1 LSAARDVCRAAGC
14 GIPPAVDDPATN
26 TVFVALPVEGF
37 VNVARLIT
45 AGFGSQ
51 LEFGFEAID
60 DLQLAIELA
69 LRSVPARDGYA
80 TVALASDASG
90 LTVTVSG
97 ADGQVFDGRFPDD
110 ADGLD
115 LLSCLGRL
123 VDSVDVVGGTAP
135 AVVLRKNRDPAGV
148 VPAA

>member
-1 LSAARDVCRAAGC
+1 VDEPSRN
-14 GIPPAVDDPATN
+14 AVS
-26 TVFVALPVEGF
+26 VALPVEGF

-51 LEFGFEAID
+51 LALGFEEID

-80 TVALASDASG
+80 TMELARDGAE
-90 LTVTVSG
+90 LTVTVTGSDRK
-97 ADGQVFDGRFPDD
+97 ALDRRFPDSD
-110 ADGLD
+110 DGLD

-123 VDSVDVVGGTAP
+123 VDSVDIVGDDAP
-135 AVVLRKNRDPAGV
+135 AVVLRKKRETAEV
-148 VPAA
+148 VPGG

>member
-1 LSAARDVCRAAGC
+1 MAEAPGTN
-14 GIPPAVDDPATN
+14 AVSI
-26 TVFVALPVEGF
+26 ALPVDGY
-37 VNVARLIT
+37 VNVARLVT
-45 AGFGSQ
+45 AGLGSQ

-80 TVALASDASG
+80 TVALVRDETG

-97 ADGQVFDGRFPDD
+97 SEGEQLDARFPD
-110 ADGLD
+110 AREGLD

-123 VDSVDVVGGTAP
+123 VDSVDLVAGAAP
-135 AVVLRKNRDPAGV
+135 AVVLRKNRSPAEV
-148 VPAA
+148 VPRV

>member
-1 LSAARDVCRAAGC
+1 VDE
-14 GIPPAVDDPATN
+14 PASRNAVSI
-26 TVFVALPVEGF
+26 ALPVEGF

-51 LEFGFEAID
+51 LALGFEAID

-80 TVALASDASG
+80 TVLLASDDAG
-90 LTVTVSG
+90 LTVTVQGSEG
-97 ADGQVFDGRFPDD
+97 RPVDRRLPDGDE
-110 ADGLD
+110 GLD

-123 VDSVDVVGGTAP
+123 VDTVDVVDDAAP
-135 AVVLRKNRDPAGV
+135 AVVLRKNRETAEV
-148 VPAA
+148 VPGG

>member
-1 LSAARDVCRAAGC
+1 MAEPS
-14 GIPPAVDDPATN
+14 TN
-26 TVFVALPVEGF
+26 TVSIALPADGF
-37 VNVARLIT
+37 VNVARLVT

-80 TVALASDASG
+80 TVTLVRDENG
-90 LTVTVSG
+90 LTVTVTGSEG
-97 ADGQVFDGRFPDD
+97 EPLDPRFPDGGE
-110 ADGLD
+110 GLD

-123 VDSVDVVGGTAP
+123 VDSVDIVAGAAP
-135 AVVLRKNRDPAGV
+135 AVVLRKNRSAAEV
-148 VPAA
+148 VPGV

>member
-1 LSAARDVCRAAGC
+1 MAESPGTN
-14 GIPPAVDDPATN
+14 AVSIS
-26 TVFVALPVEGF
+26 LPVDGY
-37 VNVARLIT
+37 VNVARLVT

-80 TVALASDASG
+80 TVALARDETG

-97 ADGQVFDGRFPDD
+97 SEGEPLDQRFPD
-110 ADGLD
+110 AGEGLD

-123 VDSVDVVGGTAP
+123 VDSVDVVAGAAP
-135 AVVLRKNRDPAGV
+135 AVVLRKKRRSAEV
-148 VPAA
+148 VPGA

>member
-1 LSAARDVCRAAGC
+1 MAEPS
-14 GIPPAVDDPATN
+14 TN
-26 TVFVALPVEGF
+26 TVSIALPADGF
-37 VNVARLIT
+37 VDVARLVT

-80 TVALASDASG
+80 TVTLVRDESG
-90 LTVTVSG
+90 VTVTVTGSEG
-97 ADGQVFDGRFPDD
+97 EPLDPRFPDGGE
-110 ADGLD
+110 GLD

-123 VDSVDVVGGTAP
+123 VDSVDIVAGAAP
-135 AVVLRKNRDPAGV
+135 AVVLRKNRSAAEV
-148 VPAA
+148 VPGV

>member
-1 LSAARDVCRAAGC
+1 MAERAG
-14 GIPPAVDDPATN
+14 TN
-26 TVFVALPVEGF
+26 VVSISLPVDGY
-37 VNVARLIT
+37 VNVARLVT

-80 TVALASDASG
+80 TVALASDESG

-97 ADGQVFDGRFPDD
+97 SEGSPIDAQYPD
-110 ADGLD
+110 ADEGLD
-115 LLSCLGRL
+115 LLSCLSRL
-123 VDSVDVVGGTAP
+123 VDSVDVVGGAAP
-135 AVVLRKNRDPAGV
+135 AVVLRKNRSAAEV
-148 VPAA
+148 VPGV

>member
-1 LSAARDVCRAAGC
+1 MVGGDSSSTN
-14 GIPPAVDDPATN
+14 AVSIK
-26 TVFVALPVEGF
+26 LPVDGY
-37 VNVARLIT
+37 VNVARLVT

-69 LRSVPARDGYA
+69 LRSVPVHDGYA
-80 TVALASDASG
+80 TVSLASDLEG

-97 ADGQVFDGRFPDD
+97 SEGKPIDPRFPDGGE
-110 ADGLD
+110 GLD

-123 VDSVDVVGGTAP
+123 VDSVDVVAGAAP
-135 AVVLRKNRDPAGV
+135 AVVLRKNRSTAEV
-148 VPAA
+148 VPGV

>member
-1 LSAARDVCRAAGC
+1 MAG
-14 GIPPAVDDPATN
+14 PPSRNAVSIT
-26 TVFVALPVEGF
+26 LPVDGY
-37 VNVARLIT
+37 VNVARLVT

-69 LRSVPARDGYA
+69 LRSVPARDGHA
-80 TVALASDASG
+80 TVTLSSDEPG

-97 ADGQVFDGRFPDD
+97 SEGRTLDRPFSGGE
-110 ADGLD
+110 GLD

-123 VDSVDVVGGTAP
+123 VDRVDVVAGDAP
-135 AVVLRKNRDPAGV
+135 AVVLRKNRSAAEV
-148 VPAA
+148 VPGV

>member
-1 LSAARDVCRAAGC
+1 VAEFPSRN
-14 GIPPAVDDPATN
+14 AVSIT
-26 TVFVALPVEGF
+26 LPVDGF
-37 VNVARLIT
+37 VNVARLVT

-69 LRSVPARDGYA
+69 LRSVPARDGHA
-80 TVALASDASG
+80 TVTLASDDMG

-97 ADGQVFDGRFPDD
+97 SEGRALDRRFGDED
-110 ADGLD
+110 DGLD

-123 VDSVDVVGGTAP
+123 VDSVDLVAGAAP
-135 AVVLRKNRDPAGV
+135 AVVLRKNRSAAEV
-148 VPAA
+148 VPGV

>member
-1 LSAARDVCRAAGC
+1 MSESPG
-14 GIPPAVDDPATN
+14 TN
-26 TVFVALPVEGF
+26 MVSISLPVDGY
-37 VNVARLIT
+37 VNVARLVT
-45 AGFGSQ
+45 GGVGSQ

-80 TVALASDASG
+80 TVALARDETG

-97 ADGQVFDGRFPDD
+97 AEGEPLDPRFPD
-110 ADGLD
+110 AEEGLD

-123 VDSVDVVGGTAP
+123 VDSVDIVAGDAP
-135 AVVLRKNRDPAGV
+135 AVVLRKNRRTAEV
-148 VPAA
+148 VPGV

>member
-1 LSAARDVCRAAGC
+1 MSELLSGNKVSIAM
-14 GIPPAVDDPATN
+14 PVD
-26 TVFVALPVEGF
+26 GY
-37 VNVARLIT
+37 VNVARLVT

-69 LRSVPARDGYA
+69 LRSVPANDGYA
-80 TVALASDASG
+80 TVALARDEIG

-97 ADGQVFDGRFPDD
+97 SEGEPLDPRFPDED
-110 ADGLD
+110 EGLD

-123 VDSVDVVGGTAP
+123 VDSVDVVAGPAP
-135 AVVLRKNRDPAGV
+135 AVVLRKNRSTVEA
-148 VPAA
+148 VPGA